1 MTELV
6 PTIEIPLFPLRT
18 VLFPGGPLPLR
29 IFEARY
35 IDMVSQCMKSES
47 PFGVCMISHGK
58 EVGTAAATV
67 KTGTLARI
75 TDWHARHD
83 GLLGI
88 TVIGEHRFCIASTHV
103 EKNQL
108 LIAKVELLADEP
120 DIDLP
125 DDLLEL
131 ADLLHKLLDQAG
143 HHYSAIPK
151 RYADATWVG
160 FRLAEVLPI
169 SSKLKIQFLQL
180 QDPLLR
186 LQQISKLLEGM
197 QIL

>member
-1 MTELV
+1 MTE
-6 PTIEIPLFPLRT
+6 PEHTIEIPLFPLRT

-35 IDMVSQCMKSES
+35 IDMVGQCMKSEM

-58 EVGTAAATV
+58 EVGEAADTV

-75 TDWHARHD
+75 IDWHTRHD

-88 TVIGEHRFCIASTHV
+88 TAIGEQRFCIASTHI
-103 EKNQL
+103 EANQL
-108 LIAKVELLADEP
+108 IIAKVELLPDEP
-120 DIDLP
+120 EIALP
-125 DDLLEL
+125 DEQLVLS
-131 ADLLHKLLDQAG
+131 DLLHKLLDQAG
-143 HHYSAIPK
+143 HHYSAIPT
-151 RYADATWVG
+151 RYADAAWVG

-169 SSKLKIQFLQL
+169 KPKLKIQLLEL

-197 QIL
+197 RII